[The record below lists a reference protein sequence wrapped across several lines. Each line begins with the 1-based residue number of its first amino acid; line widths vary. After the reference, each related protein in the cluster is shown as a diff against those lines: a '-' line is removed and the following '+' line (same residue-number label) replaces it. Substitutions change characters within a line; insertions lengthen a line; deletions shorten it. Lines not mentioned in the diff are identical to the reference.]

1 VGFAI
6 AVVHPTTFSTA
17 QQLLLEDVWVAEGGA
32 RAPLP
37 SRARANRVWV
47 GGGDEKMRVDDDD
60 GAAAGRQRG
69 GREWPLR

>member
-1 VGFAI
+1 
-6 AVVHPTTFSTA
+6 VVHPTTFSTA

-47 GGGDEKMRVDDDD
+47 GG
-60 GAAAGRQRG
+60 RG
-69 GREWPLR
+69 